1 MEERNIGLDPTA
13 VPDMGASRALRL
25 RLTGSRVEV
34 PTLPT
39 EQRVVLHLGAFELRE
54 HLAMGSVGVI
64 FEALQSVE
72 GQDPVVVS
80 LHIPFVRHQQDAAF
94 QEDYLATTS
103 ALRSI
108 QHPNLVSVMD
118 AGCDGVVW
126 RVMERL
132 GGWTMANVQRRARAR
147 ATEVPPGG
155 VVHVLRAAAEG
166 LCALHRSGRVHGRI
180 TANRILALPSG
191 NIKVS
196 GWMSPEL
203 AETPAHLT
211 NNSVALADLAPE
223 QLMGMPVDARTDV
236 YRLAL
241 MGAALLCGGN
251 PLLRLTSE
259 QVRGAVLSEAPLLPE
274 STPAPLR
281 DLLRR
286 ALDKR
291 PENRPQTMQAFLTAL
306 ECLPTAPLSQAEWRI
321 WLSSLF
327 QGISILAAAGR
338 QSEAITE
345 ASALRAF
352 VDSAQNAPERR
363 NIRASL
369 PSSPPQSSP
378 VTAPSMEPSPFM
390 KTYASVADQVAPPE
404 RTEET
409 IEAPISL
416 DSFRKEE
423 PKIEEP
429 PRRETRRSDARR
441 SLFMDVVPQSL
452 RRTDPP
458 ARASAPPTPGPSL
471 DAEVTWVQPPTQAPA
486 RRNSEASRSSE
497 PKAMQL
503 RGDSTP
509 PRVAPRQRSRMIE
522 VVSAAISVVLLLGV
536 VVWYLNGQI
545 VAAGPTGDKVD
556 PSTFDSAPISP
567 PVAPG
572 AAAPAAASTL
582 SDLKVVVEA
591 SKLVLRG
598 TITGAGQQAVGFLN
612 EDGETCEYK
621 LRMKNT
627 ASGLDFSK
635 VVVASS
641 LAHQVTVAQAGG
653 STTVAVGCSV
663 GQVVPELT
671 ANGTGFELVLRQ
683 L

>member
-1 MEERNIGLDPTA
+1 MKSSNFSPFGPKLGESPVSELPYVLVSVEPHRRDSGEAMEERNIALDPTA

-25 RLTGSRVEV
+25 RLTGNRVEV

-39 EQRVVLHLGAFELRE
+39 EQRVVLHLGPFELRE

-64 FEALQSVE
+64 FEALQTIE
-72 GQDPVVVS
+72 GEDPMVVS
-80 LHIPFVRHQQDAAF
+80 LHIPFVRHQQDASF
-94 QEDYLATTS
+94 QEDYLATTA

-338 QSEAITE
+338 QSEALNE
-345 ASALRAF
+345 AAALRAF

-363 NIRASL
+363 AARPTL
-369 PSSPPQSSP
+369 PSSHAQPVS
-378 VTAPSMEPSPFM
+378 VTAPAMEPSPFM
-390 KTYASVADQVAPPE
+390 KAYASVAEQVARPSAQKRPSRPLSPWIHSE
-404 RTEET
+404 KKSTRSRRPRARKRA
-409 IEAPISL
+409 APTRAAACLWMLFPS
-416 DSFRKEE
+416 RCAA
-423 PKIEEP
+423 P
-429 PRRETRRSDARR
+429 TRRP
-441 SLFMDVVPQSL
+441 VP
-452 RRTDPP
+452 RHPP
-458 ARASAPPTPGPSL
+458 PPGPP
-471 DAEVTWVQPPTQAPA
+471 WM
-486 RRNSEASRSSE
+486 R
-497 PKAMQL
+497 K
-503 RGDSTP
+503 
-509 PRVAPRQRSRMIE
+509 
-522 VVSAAISVVLLLGV
+522 
-536 VVWYLNGQI
+536 
-545 VAAGPTGDKVD
+545 
-556 PSTFDSAPISP
+556 
-567 PVAPG
+567 
-572 AAAPAAASTL
+572 
-582 SDLKVVVEA
+582 
-591 SKLVLRG
+591 
-598 TITGAGQQAVGFLN
+598 
-612 EDGETCEYK
+612 
-621 LRMKNT
+621 
-627 ASGLDFSK
+627 
-635 VVVASS
+635 
-641 LAHQVTVAQAGG
+641 
-653 STTVAVGCSV
+653 
-663 GQVVPELT
+663 
-671 ANGTGFELVLRQ
+671 
-683 L
+683 